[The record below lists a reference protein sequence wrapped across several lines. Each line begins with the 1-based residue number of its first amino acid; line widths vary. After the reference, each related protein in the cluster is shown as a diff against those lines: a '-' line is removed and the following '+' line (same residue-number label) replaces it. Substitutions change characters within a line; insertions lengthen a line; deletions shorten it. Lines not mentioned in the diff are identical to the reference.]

1 RNRAQAGVN
10 TVQGMVD
17 AVREAIGDYI
27 DPDVTDRD
35 IRDAISGYGKPAGQT
50 KSDLQQQ
57 IADLKREARQ
67 SSRRED
73 IGAGQPPAGR
83 IPTPEQIQQRNKT
96 YYENRIADL
105 QGKLD
110 RGEFEKAPRVK
121 FQPNP
126 ENMRLRA
133 DVERL
138 QAKIDEGAARL
149 AQQNRTV

>member
-1 RNRAQAGVN
+1 RKAATEARRTGRQASQAALAAEYADLSKQFGRVTGKLSANPLFDPEAYAVIGKIVRNRAQAGVN
-10 TVQGMVD
+10 TVQEMVD
-17 AVREAIGDYI
+17 AVREAIKDYI

-83 IPTPEQIQQRNKT
+83 IPTPEQIQQ
-96 YYENRIADL
+96 
-105 QGKLD
+105 
-110 RGEFEKAPRVK
+110 
-121 FQPNP
+121 
-126 ENMRLRA
+126 
-133 DVERL
+133 
-138 QAKIDEGAARL
+138 
-149 AQQNRTV
+149 